1 MDRRELADALAESLL
16 GDALDPDELDRI
28 AGQGSVR
35 EAAGGEVL
43 REEGERGDTLMVV
56 LDGRVEVVKGDK
68 HGHRHVLVTLE
79 RGAILGELSLLSG
92 TPATATLRAAG
103 PGRLFELDRDHFE
116 SLLSAGDPAA
126 NRLLL
131 AIAREL
137 ALRLK
142 RMNDAALA
150 VCEEYEDEL
159 AKAGHERTDA
169 RVSHLSAF
177 RDQLAHLSF

>member
-1 MDRRELADALAESLL
+1 MDRREIADALSESLL
-16 GDALDPDELDRI
+16 GDALAAEELERI
-28 AGQGSVR
+28 GGQGRVR

-43 REEGERGDTLMVV
+43 REDGERGDTLMVV
-56 LDGRVEVVKGDK
+56 LDGGVEVVKGDK
-68 HGHRHVLVTLE
+68 HGHQHVLVTLE

-92 TPATATLRAAG
+92 SPATATLRAAG
-103 PGRLFELDRDHFE
+103 PCRVFELERGHFE

-142 RMNDAALA
+142 RMNQTALE
-150 VCEEYEDEL
+150 VCEEYEEEL
-159 AKAGHERTDA
+159 VKAGQERSDA
-169 RVSHLSAF
+169 RVSHLATF
-177 RDQLAHLSF
+177 RDQLAQLSF

>member
-1 MDRRELADALAESLL
+1 MDRGELAEKLGKSLL
-16 GDALDPDELDRI
+16 GDALERDELERI
-28 AGQGSVR
+28 AGQGTVR

-43 REEGERGDTLMVV
+43 REDGERGDTLMVV

-68 HGHRHVLVTLE
+68 HGHQHVLVILE

-92 TPATATLRAAG
+92 SPATATLRAAG
-103 PGRLFELDRDHFE
+103 PCRLFELERDHFE
-116 SLLSAGDPAA
+116 RLLSAGDPAA

-142 RMNDAALA
+142 RMNQAALE
-150 VCEEYEDEL
+150 VCEEYEEEL
-159 AKAGHERTDA
+159 ARAGQERTDA
-169 RVSHLSAF
+169 RVSHLAAF
-177 RDQLAHLSF
+177 RDQLAQLSF